1 MEELGAVD
9 YSKLRD
15 RRPGQCSAG
24 VKSSIVACS
33 TNPWRRR
40 RSAAACAYDNA
51 DHSDA
56 GRWLVYN
63 TTDGALNML
72 DVKLQDVKQTDE
84 ISRHEIAGHE
94 NAKLNVLAY
103 ITQR

>member
-1 MEELGAVD
+1 
-9 YSKLRD
+9 
-15 RRPGQCSAG
+15 
-24 VKSSIVACS
+24 
-33 TNPWRRR
+33 
-40 RSAAACAYDNA
+40 
-51 DHSDA
+51 
-56 GRWLVYN
+56 
-63 TTDGALNML
+63 ML